1 MLIQPNSSEEGGNY
15 ITRERRLW
23 HNEVQNTPS
32 LGCQRCPEKGV
43 CGGLR
48 IEEPLFDCLTYCCGK
63 PDICD
68 RICRLRPEAFA
79 RAIREI
85 GGFDLANVPR
95 AEVLPNPVIASVVPV
110 LYHGAKRLTPFRASS
125 VCLPLYGVIAR
136 FDGSERYRSK
146 AELSEKFGIRED
158 ATVILTGT
166 DVDAPLERWWSLSK
180 KRLDAIRALR
190 ALGISLVTTPN
201 YSMFT
206 DRPRWDDLHSMK
218 RIAIVHEEFAREGI
232 VAALHVNART
242 DKDWDRWR
250 RYIADRP
257 EISHLACEFGTGAGW
272 ATRAAW
278 HTDKLVDLAH
288 TVARPLHLVMRGGS
302 RVFPALAAAFSECTF
317 LETNVFMK
325 TQHRQR
331 AIVLPNGKIKWH
343 RSPTEE
349 SQPIDS
355 LLNDNWKIVGAFY
368 ADMLDKTKNARRAA

>member
-1 MLIQPNSSEEGGNY
+1 MLIQPGNREEIANH
-15 ITRERRLW
+15 TSRERRLW

-32 LGCQRCPEKGV
+32 LGCERCPEKGV

-48 IEEPLFDCLTYCCGK
+48 IEQSLYDCLRYCCGK
-63 PDICD
+63 PHTCD
-68 RICRLRPEAFA
+68 RVCRERPEAFA

-85 GGFDLANVPR
+85 AGFDLTNVPR
-95 AEVLPNPVIASVVPV
+95 TQILPKPDFASVVPV
-110 LYHGAKRLTPFRASS
+110 LYHGAKRVTPFRASS
-125 VCLPLYGVIAR
+125 VCLPLYDVIAR
-136 FDGSERYRSK
+136 HDGGERFCSK
-146 AELSEKFGIRED
+146 AEISEKFGIRED
-158 ATVILTGT
+158 VTILLTGT
-166 DVDAPLERWWSLSK
+166 DVDARLERWWSLSN

-218 RIAIVHEEFAREGI
+218 RIAIAHEEFAREGI

-242 DKDWDRWR
+242 DKDWDRWK
-250 RYIADRP
+250 RYIAERP
-257 EISHLACEFGTGAGW
+257 EISHIACEFATGAGW

-278 HTDKLVDLAH
+278 HTDKLIDLAKS
-288 TVARPLHLVMRGGS
+288 VGRPLHLVMRGGS
-302 RVFPALAAAFSECTF
+302 RILSTLAAAFDECTF

-331 AIVLPNGKIKWH
+331 AVVLPSGKVKWH

-355 LLNDNWKIVGAFY
+355 LLNDNWRIVGAFY
-368 ADMLDKTKNARRAA
+368 ADLLDKTKEAKKAA